1 MLRGI
6 GLVLAL
12 LGCGAN
18 TYSST
23 LAETDLTEALSVARQ
38 YFEALEAMD
47 ADAAAS
53 LFQAE
58 SSVYEGGSDE
68 GDFGHYRQHHL
79 GPELAGVRSFE
90 ITTADPSST
99 ASDDGSM
106 VVVTWPITYDIAL
119 ADRQIQSQ
127 AVVTFVLRQT
137 ENGLRVHH
145 LHWSYRPRR
154 PPDASSSHH

>member
-1 MLRGI
+1 ML
-6 GLVLAL
+6 VF
-12 LGCGAN
+12 GCGAS
-18 TYSST
+18 TSSSS
-23 LAETDLTEALSVARQ
+23 LVASASNSTEAVDISRR

-79 GPELAGVRSFE
+79 GPELAAVVSFE

-106 VVVTWPITYDIAL
+106 VVVTWPITYDIEL

-154 PPDASSSHH
+154 PPEASSSHH